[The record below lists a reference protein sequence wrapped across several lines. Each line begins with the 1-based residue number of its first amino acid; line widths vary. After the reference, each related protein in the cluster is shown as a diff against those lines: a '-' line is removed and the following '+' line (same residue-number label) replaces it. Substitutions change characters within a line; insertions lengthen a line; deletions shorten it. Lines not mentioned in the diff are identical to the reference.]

1 MRRIVFAPSFDE
13 EFFAISLSIQT
24 RFGSRAADEFEARV
38 QRIAQTLADAPSIG
52 TREHGYSTT
61 LYAHVLTP
69 NWIFYRFTDTEV
81 QFLHIR
87 DGRRA
92 KDDQTFEQVR
102 EARQPG
108 AGMTS
113 V

>member
-24 RFGSRAADEFEARV
+24 RFGARAADEFEARV
-38 QRIAQTLADAPSIG
+38 QRIAQTLAHSPLVG
-52 TREHGYSTT
+52 TQQHGYPTT

-81 QFLHIR
+81 HFLHIR
-87 DGRRA
+87 DGRRN
-92 KDDQTFEQVR
+92 KDGQTFER
-102 EARQPG
+102 
-108 AGMTS
+108 T
-113 V
+113 